1 MIKNQYFSTKKEMQD
16 YVFYVMQ
23 NIFYYVGY
31 DSQNVEIK
39 SFRFEL
45 NQFFIDDV
53 HYGKSKRK
61 QLNYIFSISFFERP
75 IKVGII
81 YLPNRKKIEF
91 QYDKKLAIY
100 SGIKIPNKRIFDYDF
115 SHDYWICQERWKIN
129 HSHLADCKV
138 KKIIYNIIY
147 TELTSFIT
155 QKPYFK

>member
-31 DSQNVEIK
+31 DSQNVETK

-45 NQFFIDDV
+45 NQFFIDEV

-75 IKVGII
+75 IKVGMI

-100 SGIKIPNKRIFDYDF
+100 KLTKHEIKQQSNNEI
-115 SHDYWICQERWKIN
+115 
-129 HSHLADCKV
+129 
-138 KKIIYNIIY
+138 
-147 TELTSFIT
+147 
-155 QKPYFK
+155 